1 MSQMPF
7 WFGFGYHMWK
17 QEKEKNEEF
26 ERNMEFNRG
35 IGDIEENNIEE
46 DSEDSYDEIL
56 KIFGDNNYV
65 GDNDYKDGF

>member
-1 MSQMPF
+1 MPF

-17 QEKEKNEEF
+17 QEKEKQKKEKNEEF

-35 IGDIEENNIEE
+35 IRDIEENNIEE

-56 KIFGDNNYV
+56 KIFGDNNYMETL
-65 GDNDYKDGF
+65 

>member
-35 IGDIEENNIEE
+35 IGDIEEN
-46 DSEDSYDEIL
+46 SEDSYDEIL
-56 KIFGDNNYV
+56 KTF
-65 GDNDYKDGF
+65 GDNDYMETL

>member
-1 MSQMPF
+1 MPF

-35 IGDIEENNIEE
+35 IGGIKENNIEE
-46 DSEDSYDEIL
+46 DSEDSYEDSYEEIL
-56 KIFGDNNYV
+56 KIFGDN
-65 GDNDYKDGF
+65 DYMETL